1 MSMPDKKPLVLDS
14 ERLSELWMVIKS
26 LLSGKVDLSTLDRYP
41 TIDAVA
47 TAISTSLADY
57 IKFNDANELIRNALS
72 NYMTSSEINEAI
84 LKAIKESSTFR
95 KEVIDKLP
103 DIGEENVI
111 YLVPSEEPSERD
123 TRIEYLWIDDVG
135 YERIGSTTANLEN
148 YWSKEE
154 LKIMTSEQLEEIL
167 NGIE

>member
-1 MSMPDKKPLVLDS
+1 MSDKKTLVLDS

-47 TAISTSLADY
+47 TAISTSLTDY
-57 IKFNDANELIRNALS
+57 IKFNDANELIRNALL

-95 KEVIDKLP
+95 KEVVDKLP

-111 YLVPSEEPSERD
+111 YLVPSEEPSEKD
-123 TRIEYLWIDDVG
+123 TRIEYLWIDGVG

-167 NGIE
+167 NDIE